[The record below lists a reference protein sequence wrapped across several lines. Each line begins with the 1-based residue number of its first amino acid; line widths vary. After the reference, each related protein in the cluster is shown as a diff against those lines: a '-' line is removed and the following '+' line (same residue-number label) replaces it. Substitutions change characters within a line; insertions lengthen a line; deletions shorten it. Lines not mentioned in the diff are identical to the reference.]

1 MSLIPL
7 GFWSGEFVFPLQT
20 GLTNCWSLFLRVQ
33 GYTGPCIRV
42 RRSSDN
48 TEQDINFS
56 GGVVDTN
63 AIASFVG
70 SGTGYVMTWYD
81 QKNAYNLTPYYPSS
95 GVQYYPIVRLTGTT
109 QTDSRGIVSIKF
121 GNTDYTAMFTAAG
134 GTRLINSNSG
144 TIYYSHQAAA
154 ATMALGG
161 NSNGNSLHTIQQS
174 GGTGTSSVF
183 WDWNSP
189 QTYRYLDG
197 TTISTMIGVSP
208 NFDVTSGTVY
218 TNLGNNT
225 KKLVCESGVGWNTL
239 GTGHSVGGRGNGTT
253 TLYFQGFVNEYL
265 IYGSTIHGTTDQED
279 NLRRL
284 AILNSTT

>member
-1 MSLIPL
+1 MSLIPF
-7 GFWSGEFVFPLQT
+7 GFWSEEFTYPIQT
-20 GLTNCWSLFLRVQ
+20 GLTNCWSLFLRVE

-42 RRSSDN
+42 RRSSDS

-56 GGVVDTN
+56 NGIVDTT

-70 SGTGYVMTWYD
+70 AGTGYVMTWYD

-95 GVQYYPIVRLTGTT
+95 GVQYYPIIRLSGTT
-109 QTDSRGIVSIKF
+109 QTDSRGVVSIKF
-121 GNTDYTAMFTAAG
+121 GNADYTAMFTAAG
-134 GTRLINSNSG
+134 GTRLINSLSG

-174 GGTGTSSVF
+174 GGTASSSVF
-183 WDWNSP
+183 WDWVSP

-208 NFDVTSGTVY
+208 NFDVSSGTVY

-225 KKLVCESGVGWNTL
+225 KKLVSESGVGWNTL
-239 GTGHSVGGRGNGTT
+239 GTGHSIGGRGNGSTSA
-253 TLYFQGFVNEYL
+253 YFQGFINEYL
-265 IYGSTIHGTTDQED
+265 IYGSTVHNSSTQED

-284 AILNSTT
+284 SVTNKTN